1 MKLNSFLNFFGALL
15 FLGLVCPVNSTAV
28 PTLYCNSGP
37 GINLVSTGCI
47 SGESRS
53 YPNGG
58 DGVYTNA
65 GGGDPEGAVEQA
77 ILDATGTA
85 VDLTLYGKSDDNP
98 TLFLFTPNSGGSL
111 ILSQDGSWNVVNGTL
126 ISYITIKAANSFALF
141 QVSPASSMGVYST
154 LGILNNGGNRP
165 TVSHIS
171 FWTAPTHNTQVPEPA
186 SSALFLAGMGFMS
199 WRRKRNA

>member
-1 MKLNSFLNFFGALL
+1 MKPTSLIASVISLL
-15 FLGLVCPVNSTAV
+15 AAGVLFPLSAAAV
-28 PTLYCNSGP
+28 PTLFCNSGP

-47 SGESRS
+47 SGESRH

-58 DGVYTNA
+58 DGVYSNA
-65 GGGDPEGAVEQA
+65 GGGDPESSVEQA

-111 ILSQDGSWNVVNGTL
+111 ILSQDGSWKVLDGTM
-126 ISYITIKAANSFALF
+126 ISYITVKAANSFALF
-141 QVSPASSMGVYST
+141 QISPASSMGIYST
-154 LGILNNGGNRP
+154 LGILNNGGSQP

-171 FWTAPTHNTQVPEPA
+171 FWTAPGSGTQVPEPA
-186 SSALFLAGMGFMS
+186 SSLLVLAGLGYLS
-199 WRRKRNA
+199 QRRKRS

>member
-1 MKLNSFLNFFGALL
+1 MKSLRLASSFTSLL
-15 FLGLVCPVNSTAV
+15 FVVLFFPYSATAV

-47 SGESRS
+47 SGESRQ

-58 DGVYTNA
+58 DSVYSNA
-65 GGGDPEGAVEQA
+65 GGGDPEASVEQA

-98 TLFLFTPNSGGSL
+98 TLFLFTPNSGGTL
-111 ILSQDGSWNVVNGTL
+111 LLSQDGSWKVLDGTL
-126 ISYITIKAANSFALF
+126 ISYITVKAANSFALF
-141 QVSPASSMGVYST
+141 EINPASSIGVYST
-154 LGILNNGGNRP
+154 LGILNNGGERP

-171 FWTAPTHNTQVPEPA
+171 FWTSANSTQVPEPA
-186 SSALFLAGMGFMS
+186 SAALLLSGVALMA
-199 WRRKRNA
+199 RRRSNLSS